1 MSLAGSID
9 ERLWLAIQASYEA
22 GDYSSAILD
31 CVFYLSELIRNK
43 SGLDTDGNS
52 LVGDAFGGAN
62 PIIKVN
68 SLHTESERFPI
79 PIQSSTTEF
88 ILNEGCTDTAR
99 TSIEILKR
107 EVRSQ
112 FSLCRFSRAAGA
124 G

>member
-52 LVGDAFGGAN
+52 LVGGAFGGAN

-88 ILNEGCTDTAR
+88 ILNAR
-99 TSIEILKR
+99 FGLLCHLRDVLIRR
-107 EVRSQ
+107 EPRSK
-112 FSLCRFSRAAGA
+112 S
-124 G
+124 